1 MKRILLMVIKL
12 LGHVH
17 VWFWRICSF
26 AKDTEEQRYSI
37 EEKYNYIRE
46 IAIKANKAGRVTIV
60 SSGEENLPEEDGYI
74 LYPNHQGMFD
84 VLAFLETMKRPFSLV
99 FKQEVKDIILLKQIR
114 EALHYIPMDRSDL
127 KQSMKVILEA
137 AKRVKAG
144 ENFLIFAEGTRSR
157 NGNEILPFKAG
168 AFKAATKA
176 KAPIV
181 PVALLDSYAPF
192 DTNSTAPAEVQI
204 HYLKPMY
211 YEEYVDMKTTEIAL
225 EVEKR
230 IREEIYKHMKAE

>member
-1 MKRILLMVIKL
+1 MKRIILMVVTNLFFVIVCWPKL
-12 LGHVH
+12 CRMAAHPERYTKEKRWKHLQ
-17 VWFWRICSF
+17 FWVERACKGGRIILE
-26 AKDTEEQRYSI
+26 AHGQ
-37 EEKYNYIRE
+37 EK
-46 IAIKANKAGRVTIV
+46 
-60 SSGEENLPEEDGYI
+60 LPEEPFI

-114 EALHYIPMDRSDL
+114 EALHYIPMDRSDM

-137 AKRVKAG
+137 SNRVKAG

-157 NGNEILPFKAG
+157 NGNETLPFKAG
-168 AFKAATKA
+168 AFKAATRA

-192 DTNSTAPAEVQI
+192 DRSTTEPVTVQI
-204 HYLKPMY
+204 HYMKPMY
-211 YEEYVDMKTTEIAL
+211 YEEYAGMKTTEIAL

-230 IREEIYKHMKAE
+230 IREEIHKRMKAE

>member
-1 MKRILLMVIKL
+1 MKRIILMVVTNLFFVIVCWPKL
-12 LGHVH
+12 CRMAAHPERYTKEERWKHLQ
-17 VWFWRICSF
+17 FWVERACKGGRIVLE
-26 AKDTEEQRYSI
+26 AHGQ
-37 EEKYNYIRE
+37 EK
-46 IAIKANKAGRVTIV
+46 
-60 SSGEENLPEEDGYI
+60 LPEEPFI

>member
-1 MKRILLMVIKL
+1 MKRIILMVVTNLFFVIVCWPKL
-12 LGHVH
+12 CRMAAHPERYTKEKRWKHLQ
-17 VWFWRICSF
+17 FWVERACKGGRIILE
-26 AKDTEEQRYSI
+26 AHGQ
-37 EEKYNYIRE
+37 EK
-46 IAIKANKAGRVTIV
+46 
-60 SSGEENLPEEDGYI
+60 LPEEPFI

-137 AKRVKAG
+137 SNRVKAG

-157 NGNEILPFKAG
+157 NGNETLPFKAG
-168 AFKAATKA
+168 AFKAATRA

-192 DTNSTAPAEVQI
+192 DRSTTEPVTVQI
-204 HYLKPMY
+204 HYMKPMY
-211 YEEYVDMKTTEIAL
+211 YEEYAGMKTTEIAL